1 MPPHGAGCRTCT
13 HFASSLLHS
22 LHRRSLSSIQAQVD
36 KTSHA
41 GAVPLVVVAIVL
53 FVAAVVVHKIIKLAI
68 VVVLAAIVALAFA
81 GWRAGLFG

>member
-1 MPPHGAGCRTCT
+1 MHLL
-13 HFASSLLHS
+13 ASRLL
-22 LHRRSLSSIQAQVD
+22 RSLDLAGVQAQVD

-41 GAVPLVVVAIVL
+41 GAVPLVVVAVVL

-68 VVVLAAIVALAFA
+68 MVVLAGIVALAFA

>member
-1 MPPHGAGCRTCT
+1 MPDMHAL
-13 HFASSLLHS
+13 ASSVLHS
-22 LHRRSLSSIQAQVD
+22 FTSLRLSSIQAEVS

-41 GAVPLVVVAIVL
+41 GAVPLLVVAIVL

-68 VVVLAAIVALAFA
+68 VVVLAGIVALAVA

>member
-1 MPPHGAGCRTCT
+1 MPDMHLLATR
-13 HFASSLLHS
+13 LLHS
-22 LHRRSLSSIQAQVD
+22 FNLASLDAQVD

-41 GAVPLVVVAIVL
+41 GAIPLVVVAIVL

-68 VVVLAAIVALAFA
+68 VVVLAGIVALAVA

>member
-1 MPPHGAGCRTCT
+1 MPGMKVL
-13 HFASSLLHS
+13 ASLWHS
-22 LHRRSLSSIQAQVD
+22 VNLATVEAQAD

-41 GAVPLVVVAIVL
+41 GAVPLLVVAIVL

-68 VVVLAAIVALAFA
+68 VVVLAAIVALAVA